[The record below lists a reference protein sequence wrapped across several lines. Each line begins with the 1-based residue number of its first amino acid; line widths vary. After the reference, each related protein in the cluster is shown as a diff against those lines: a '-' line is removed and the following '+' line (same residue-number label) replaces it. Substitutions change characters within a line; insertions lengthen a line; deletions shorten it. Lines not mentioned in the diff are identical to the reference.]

1 MTYTLSLNNI
11 LDTLYAMAALHTLTT
26 DSPEPILDPDR
37 SGPVRLIVRNAF
49 ADVCLRLVHHIV
61 DCNLDGET
69 SSTDNSETPPTDDSD
84 IMMSLTLALPR
95 DFNPSMHGVLRRN
108 LEQAVALTALATI
121 LFSQNDIDRAETTLA
136 TASGHISAA
145 SSLLTARK
153 YTPIRWI

>member
-49 ADVCLRLVHHIV
+49 ADVCLHLVRHIV

-69 SSTDNSETPPTDDSD
+69 SSGDNSETPSADDSD

-108 LEQAVALTALATI
+108 LEQAVALTALSTV
-121 LFSQNDIDRAETTLA
+121 LFSQNDPDRAETTLA
-136 TASGHISAA
+136 TAYSHISTV
-145 SSLLTARK
+145 SSLLTSRR

>member
-108 LEQAVALTALATI
+108 LEQAVALTALSTV
-121 LFSQNDIDRAETTLA
+121 LFSQNDPDRAYQARATASTHLA
-136 TASGHISAA
+136 TAT
-145 SSLLTARK
+145 SLLMTNFHR
-153 YTPIRWI
+153 IRWI

>member
-108 LEQAVALTALATI
+108 LEQAVALTALSTV
-121 LFSQNDIDRAETTLA
+121 LFSQNDPDRAETTLA

>member
-108 LEQAVALTALATI
+108 LEQAVALTALSTV
-121 LFSQNDIDRAETTLA
+121 LFSQNDTDRAYQARATASTHLA
-136 TASGHISAA
+136 TAT
-145 SSLLTARK
+145 SLLMTNFHR
-153 YTPIRWI
+153 IRWI